1 MKKVIIN
8 NCYGGFNLS
17 DQAMEKYG
25 QLKGLNL
32 KKIGTEYYING
43 VENEKYIFDERD
55 IKRDDPY
62 LIEVVSTLK
71 KAANGFLSDLK
82 IVEIPQDVRFIIEDY
97 DGLET
102 VVEKRRRWN

>member
-32 KKIGTEYYING
+32 KKISGEYYING